1 MTAPALAVENLSIGF
16 VERRRALQAV
26 RELSFSVAPG
36 ETLAIVGESGCGKS
50 LTALALLGLLPD
62 PGRVTGGSIRVQG
75 KELVG
80 LGEKELRRL
89 RGDSIAMIFQEPMSA
104 LNPVLTIGEQIVE
117 AIRAHRPVSRGEARD
132 RAVALLERVRIPE
145 AGRRFGEHPHRLS
158 GGMRQRVVI
167 AIALA
172 CDPAVLVADEPT
184 TALDVTVQAEIL
196 DLIDGLR
203 RENGAAVLLI
213 THDLGVVA
221 RQADR
226 TLVMYAGRKVEERR
240 TADLFAGPLH
250 PYTAGLI
257 AARPGARANSSG
269 RLAEIP
275 GLVPDLD
282 AMPAGCAF
290 APRCAHAADP
300 CRTAEPPLLALGGG
314 AVACLRVE
322 EISRQK
328 PLQRRLYAHG

>member
-1 MTAPALAVENLSIGF
+1 MSGPALALENLSIGF
-16 VERRRALQAV
+16 VERRRTLAAV
-26 RELSFSVAPG
+26 RNLSFSVAPG

-50 LTALALLGLLPD
+50 LTALALLGLLPE

-75 KELVG
+75 EELVG
-80 LGEKELRRL
+80 LGEKQMRRL
-89 RGDSIAMIFQEPMSA
+89 RGDRIAMIFQEPMTA
-104 LNPVLTIGEQIVE
+104 LNPVLTIGEQLVE
-117 AIRAHRPVSRGEARD
+117 AIRAHRRVGAGEARD

-145 AGRRFGEHPHRLS
+145 AARRFDEHPHRLS

-226 TLVMYAGRKVEERR
+226 VLVMYAGRKVEERR
-240 TADLFAGPLH
+240 TADLFADPLH
-250 PYTAGLI
+250 PYTRGLI
-257 AARPGARANSSG
+257 AARPGTQRDARR
-269 RLAEIP
+269 RLVEIP
-275 GLVPDLD
+275 GLVPGLD

-290 APRCAHAADP
+290 APRCGHAVDS
-300 CRTAEPPLLALGGG
+300 CGTAEPPLLALGAGS
-314 AVACLRVE
+314 VACLRAD
-322 EISRQK
+322 EIRNSTAPR
-328 PLQRRLYAHG
+328 PRLYAHG